1 MQPMTMGFQNSGKR
15 LQYAVESRE
24 CARRVR
30 RFSKLSKRRP
40 LAYAL
45 AVVIATVFV
54 GMLLSGYGPVAIY
67 RAGGA
72 DGVAVRDTRS
82 PPFKTDGAHETKL
95 AARGAVSKTPSRG
108 FDAKTDLGAHG
119 TPAAQSAAEAS
130 VLAKDRGSSSTPT
143 SSRRRRTSRSSSR
156 RRFAAA
162 TRSRRPCSPSTR
174 PRHCRTCRRLI

>member
-1 MQPMTMGFQNSGKR
+1 MQPMTMGFKNSGKR

-67 RAGGA
+67 RAGAA
-72 DGVAVRDTRS
+72 DGVAARDTRS
-82 PPFKTDGAHETKL
+82 PPFKADGAHETKL

-108 FDAKTDLGAHG
+108 FDAKTDLGTHG
-119 TPAAQSAAEAS
+119 TPAAQSAAEAGVRQGPGRHDGARLRPGGAVAARSGRREALREAPAS
-130 VLAKDRGSSSTPT
+130 V
-143 SSRRRRTSRSSSR
+143 
-156 RRFAAA
+156 
-162 TRSRRPCSPSTR
+162 
-174 PRHCRTCRRLI
+174 RL